1 MVVNFPATFFLSLF
15 KHIALPLSSREN
27 LVSFLAADVCSSY
40 IFRIRALCTRSLTLP
55 PSTPSIHRPPH
66 APFLYF
72 VIYFLLLLA
81 PLCHCQISPVCSS
94 LSSPFPPSYL
104 YSVSFTHPLLSLSVS
119 LFCDCSGWSPCG
131 TLCRV
136 PNLFIISALCQ
147 DAWGMLKYTP
157 PRSGYKWAGVPPSF
171 PPAPTAQPTRPLGWT
186 DLTSQT
192 QTQTLKIITT
202 PQRRRLSTAKNQV
215 ISVYN

>member
-1 MVVNFPATFFLSLF
+1 MF
-15 KHIALPLSSREN
+15 KLYFQDSGLVYPL
-27 LVSFLAADVCSSY
+27 AY
-40 IFRIRALCTRSLTLP
+40 
-55 PSTPSIHRPPH
+55 TPSLHSFYPQASPCSI
-66 APFLYF
+66 
-72 VIYFLLLLA
+72 
-81 PLCHCQISPVCSS
+81 PLFCYL
-94 LSSPFPPSYL
+94 LSSPTCSSMSLPNLSCLLFSVFSFPSLLPL
-104 YSVSFTHPLLSLSVS
+104 SVSFTHPLLSLSVS

-131 TLCRV
+131 TPCRV

-215 ISVYN
+215 ISVYNWVLKLILLEQILL